1 MTVGGLDPVTYLT
14 KYVSRYRLLHIK
26 DFKKGFIPTTTVLSD
41 APGTP
46 VPTELGRGID
56 YARILPAARNSI
68 RALFVEQGLPFS
80 EMPALE
86 AIKVDFAYLHN
97 LKVRSVFED
106 DPNGRSRPASRSYL
120 P

>member
-1 MTVGGLDPVTYLT
+1 M
-14 KYVSRYRLLHIK
+14 
-26 DFKKGFIPTTTVLSD
+26 PTTSWV

-46 VPTELGRGID
+46 VHTELGRGAID

-68 RALFVEQGLPFS
+68 RALFVEQEPPFS

-97 LKVRSVFED
+97 LKV
-106 DPNGRSRPASRSYL
+106 
-120 P
+120 